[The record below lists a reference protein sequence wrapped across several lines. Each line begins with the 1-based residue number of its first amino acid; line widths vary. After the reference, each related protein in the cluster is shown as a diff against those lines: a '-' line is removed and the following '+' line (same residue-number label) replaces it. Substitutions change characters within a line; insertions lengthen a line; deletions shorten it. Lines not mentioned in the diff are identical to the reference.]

1 MPHIRLDVSG
11 RIRAWSRRWGP
22 LLPVLG
28 AELIIM
34 IGFGALLPVLPLFVQ
49 EQGIDAAQLGLIVAA
64 WPIAKLISEPF
75 FGWWA
80 DRHSRK
86 PQMLVGLVIFAVVSL
101 LPIFFTTFAAQFVL
115 RFLAGAAIGMYDP
128 AARGMI
134 VDATEPDER
143 GEAFGYYGAFQ
154 VGGFVFGP
162 AIGALGAAI
171 FGGYAF
177 PFVFTSVL
185 AIVAMVVLVIT
196 LPAHPHVVEA
206 PEFAHHPDARPTP
219 TGMPY
224 AGAETTAIPTD
235 TPDSTGSTAQAPI
248 SALFNRPV
256 VATLVLSFGLHLSFG
271 VYEVIWSLYLVALGA
286 TVAWVGLS
294 FVVFGI
300 PEMIAAPV
308 AGRWIDRKGPDPLR
322 HRLRRGHHAGGDG
335 LRPGQRPVLGHPHRA
350 VRGHRHGGHGPG
362 ALHDAG
368 ARDATGPGLDGAGS
382 LRCRFHAG
390 HHRGLDRRR
399 SPVRAEHGPALLVL
413 RDRCRCLPGGG
424 PAHLPQRAHA
434 RARGRTGGT
443 AAP

>member
-1 MPHIRLDVSG
+1 MPHIRLDITG
-11 RIRAWSRRWGP
+11 RIRAWTRRWGP

-206 PEFAHHPDARPTP
+206 PEFVHHPDARPMP

-235 TPDSTGSTAQAPI
+235 TPDSTDSTAQAPI

-308 AGRWIDRKGPDPLR
+308 AGRWIDRKGPIPFIIACGVAIMLAGVGYTLVSDPFTATLIVPFEAIATAAMGPA
-322 HRLRRGHHAGGDG
+322 LFTMLARGTPRGRASTAQGLYGAVSTLAIIVASIVAGALFEQSMDLPFWFFVIGVGVCLVVG
-335 LRPGQRPVLGHPHRA
+335 LLIYRSARPPALVA
-350 VRGHRHGGHGPG
+350 GPG
-362 ALHDAG
+362 A
-368 ARDATGPGLDGAGS
+368 
-382 LRCRFHAG
+382 
-390 HHRGLDRRR
+390 
-399 SPVRAEHGPALLVL
+399 
-413 RDRCRCLPGGG
+413 
-424 PAHLPQRAHA
+424 
-434 RARGRTGGT
+434 T

>member
-1 MPHIRLDVSG
+1 MPHIRVDVTG

-86 PQMLVGLVIFAVVSL
+86 PQMVAGLIIFAVVSL
-101 LPIFFTTFAAQFVL
+101 LPVFFTTFAAQFVL

-162 AIGALGAAI
+162 AIGALGAAV

-206 PEFAHHPDARPTP
+206 PEFVHHPDARPTP

-224 AGAETTAIPTD
+224 AGAETMAVPAD
-235 TPDSTGSTAQAPI
+235 PPDATSQAPL
-248 SALFNRPV
+248 SALFNRTV
-256 VATLVLSFGLHLSFG
+256 TATLVLSFGLHLSFG

-300 PEMIAAPV
+300 PEMIAAPI
-308 AGRWIDRKGPDPLR
+308 AGRWVDRKGPIPFIIVCGLAIMLAGVGYTLVSDPFT
-322 HRLRRGHHAGGDG
+322 
-335 LRPGQRPVLGHPHRA
+335 
-350 VRGHRHGGHGPG
+350 
-362 ALHDAG
+362 
-368 ARDATGPGLDGAGS
+368 ATLIVPFEAI
-382 LRCRFHAG
+382 AT
-390 HHRGLDRRR
+390 
-399 SPVRAEHGPALLVL
+399 AAMGPALFTMLARGTPRGRASTAQGLYGAVSTLAIIVASIVAGALFEQGMDLPFWFFVIGVGVCLVL
-413 RDRCRCLPGGG
+413 GLLIYRS
-424 PAHLPQRAHA
+424 AHVPS
-434 RARGRTGGT
+434 T
-443 AAP
+443 AIEPSTAPTR

>member
-1 MPHIRLDVSG
+1 
-11 RIRAWSRRWGP
+11 
-22 LLPVLG
+22 
-28 AELIIM
+28 M

-86 PQMLVGLVIFAVVSL
+86 PQMIAGLVIFAVVSL

-134 VDATEPDER
+134 VVATEPDER

-185 AIVAMVVLVIT
+185 AIVATVVLVIT
-196 LPAHPHVVEA
+196 LPAQPHVVEA
-206 PEFAHHPDARPTP
+206 PEFVHHPDARPTP

-224 AGAETTAIPTD
+224 AGAETTAVPAD
-235 TPDSTGSTAQAPI
+235 PPDATSQAPI
-248 SALFNRPV
+248 SALFNRVV

-294 FVVFGI
+294 YVVFGI
-300 PEMIAAPV
+300 PTMIAAPI
-308 AGRWIDRKGPDPLR
+308 AGRWVDRKGPIPFIILCGLAIMLAGVGYTLVSDPFT
-322 HRLRRGHHAGGDG
+322 
-335 LRPGQRPVLGHPHRA
+335 
-350 VRGHRHGGHGPG
+350 
-362 ALHDAG
+362 
-368 ARDATGPGLDGAGS
+368 ATLIVPFEAI
-382 LRCRFHAG
+382 AT
-390 HHRGLDRRR
+390 
-399 SPVRAEHGPALLVL
+399 AAMGPALFTMLARGTPRGRASTAQGLYGAVSTLAIILASIVAGALFEQDIDLPFWFFVVGIGVCLVL
-413 RDRCRCLPGGG
+413 GLLIYRSARV
-424 PAHLPQRAHA
+424 PAVDVQREPASA
-434 RARGRTGGT
+434 R
-443 AAP
+443 

>member
-1 MPHIRLDVSG
+1 MPLIRLDVSG

-28 AELIIM
+28 AELIVM

-86 PQMLVGLVIFAVVSL
+86 PQMIAGLAIFAVVSL

-115 RFLAGAAIGMYDP
+115 RFIGGAAIGMYDP

-134 VDATEPDER
+134 VEATEPDER

-162 AIGALGAAI
+162 AIGALGAAV

-185 AIVAMVVLVIT
+185 AVVAAVVLVIT
-196 LPAHPHVVEA
+196 LPNRPHVVES
-206 PEFAHHPDARPTP
+206 PEFVHHPEARPAP
-219 TGMPY
+219 AGLPY
-224 AGAETTAIPTD
+224 AGAETMSVPTE
-235 TPDSTGSTAQAPI
+235 TPDATSQAPI
-248 SALFNRPV
+248 SALFNRTV
-256 VATLVLSFGLHLSFG
+256 AATLVLSFGLHLSVG

-300 PEMIAAPV
+300 PEMVAAPV
-308 AGRWIDRKGPDPLR
+308 AGRWVDRKGPIPFVI
-322 HRLRRGHHAGGDG
+322 AC
-335 LRPGQRPVLGHPHRA
+335 A
-350 VRGHRHGGHGPG
+350 V
-362 ALHDAG
+362 AIMLAG
-368 ARDATGPGLDGAGS
+368 AGYALVSDPFTATLIVPFEAI
-382 LRCRFHAG
+382 AT
-390 HHRGLDRRR
+390 
-399 SPVRAEHGPALLVL
+399 AAMGPALFTML
-413 RDRCRCLPGGG
+413 
-424 PAHLPQRAHA
+424 
-434 RARGRTGGT
+434 ARGTPPGRAST
-443 AAP
+443 AQGLYGAVSTLAIILASIVAGALFDQGMDLPFWFFVIGVGVCLVVGLLIYRSARPPALVAEPGAASVL

>member
-1 MPHIRLDVSG
+1 MPHIHLDVTG
-11 RIRAWSRRWGP
+11 RVRAWSRRWGP

-86 PQMLVGLVIFAVVSL
+86 PQMIVGLVIFAVVSL

-177 PFVFTSVL
+177 PFVFTAVL
-185 AIVAMVVLVIT
+185 ALVAAVVLALT
-196 LPAHPHVVEA
+196 LPATPHVVES
-206 PEFAHHPDARPTP
+206 PEFVHHPDARPTP
-219 TGMPY
+219 AGLPY
-224 AGAETTAIPTD
+224 TGAETMAIPAD
-235 TPDSTGSTAQAPI
+235 PPDATPQAPI
-248 SALFNRPV
+248 SALFNRVV

-286 TVAWVGLS
+286 SVAWVGVS

-300 PEMIAAPV
+300 PEMVAAPI
-308 AGRWIDRKGPDPLR
+308 AGRWVDRKGPIPFIILSGLAIMLAGVGYTLSGDPFTATLIVPFEAIATAAMGPA
-322 HRLRRGHHAGGDG
+322 LFTMLARGTPSGRASTAQGLYGAVSTLAIIMAAVVAGALFEQDIDLPFWFFVVGIAVC
-335 LRPGQRPVLGHPHRA
+335 LVLGLLIYRSARVPA
-350 VRGHRHGGHGPG
+350 VDVQPE
-362 ALHDAG
+362 AAG
-368 ARDATGPGLDGAGS
+368 AR
-382 LRCRFHAG
+382 
-390 HHRGLDRRR
+390 
-399 SPVRAEHGPALLVL
+399 
-413 RDRCRCLPGGG
+413 
-424 PAHLPQRAHA
+424 
-434 RARGRTGGT
+434 
-443 AAP
+443 

>member
-1 MPHIRLDVSG
+1 MPRIRLDVTG
-11 RIRAWSRRWGP
+11 RVRAWARRWGP

-86 PQMLVGLVIFAVVSL
+86 PQMLIGLVIFAVVSL

-185 AIVAMVVLVIT
+185 AIVAMVVLAVT

-206 PEFAHHPDARPTP
+206 PEFVHHPEARPTP
-219 TGMPY
+219 TGVPY
-224 AGAETTAIPTD
+224 AGAETMAMPGD
-235 TPDSTGSTAQAPI
+235 TPETNQAPI
-248 SALFNRPV
+248 SALFNRTV
-256 VATLVLSFGLHLSFG
+256 MATLVLSFGLHLSFG

-308 AGRWIDRKGPDPLR
+308 AGRWVDRKGPIPFVIVCA
-322 HRLRRGHHAGGDG
+322 RGHHAGRSG
-335 LRPGQRPVLGHPHRA
+335 LHPGQRSIHGHAHRA
-350 VRGHRHGGHGPG
+350 VRGHRHGGHGAGP
-362 ALHDAG
+362 LHHAG
-368 ARDATGPGLDGAGS
+368 ARHATWPLLHRARPLWRG
-382 LRCRFHAG
+382 FHAG
-390 HHRGLDRRR
+390 HHPGLHRRG
-399 SPVRAEHGPALLVL
+399 SAVRAGHGPALLVL
-413 RDRCRCLPGGG
+413 RDRHRRVPGGG
-424 PAHLPQRAHA
+424 PAHLPQRPPT
-434 RARGRTGGT
+434 RARRRTG
-443 AAP
+443 

>member
-1 MPHIRLDVSG
+1 MPHIHLDVTG
-11 RIRAWSRRWGP
+11 RISAWSRRWGP

-86 PQMLVGLVIFAVVSL
+86 PQMIAGLLIFAVVSL
-101 LPIFFTTFAAQFVL
+101 LPIFFTTFAAQFIL
-115 RFLAGAAIGMYDP
+115 RFLAGAALGMYDP

-162 AIGALGAAI
+162 AIGALGAAV

-185 AIVAMVVLVIT
+185 AVVAAVVLAIT
-196 LPAHPHVVEA
+196 LPARPHVVEA
-206 PEFAHHPDARPTP
+206 PEFVHHPDARPTP
-219 TGMPY
+219 AGLPY
-224 AGAETTAIPTD
+224 AGAETMAIPAD
-235 TPDSTGSTAQAPI
+235 TADATSQAPI
-248 SALFNRPV
+248 SALFNRVV

-300 PEMIAAPV
+300 PEMIAAPI
-308 AGRWIDRKGPDPLR
+308 AGRWVDRKGPVPFIIFCGLAIMLAGVGYTLASDPFT
-322 HRLRRGHHAGGDG
+322 
-335 LRPGQRPVLGHPHRA
+335 
-350 VRGHRHGGHGPG
+350 
-362 ALHDAG
+362 
-368 ARDATGPGLDGAGS
+368 ATLIVPFEAI
-382 LRCRFHAG
+382 AT
-390 HHRGLDRRR
+390 
-399 SPVRAEHGPALLVL
+399 AAMGPALFTMLARGTPRGRASTAQGLYGAVSTLAIILASIVAGALFEQEIDLPFWFFVVGVGVCLVL
-413 RDRCRCLPGGG
+413 GLLIYRSAGV
-424 PAHLPQRAHA
+424 PAVDVQPE
-434 RARGRTGGT
+434 
-443 AAP
+443 AASAP